1 MEKILP
7 GKYVEISY
15 DLFEVAP
22 DGTENL
28 VHSVTED
35 EPERFIFGV
44 TKGMILPLERALD
57 GLEQGRVFDVPVN
70 AGEGSPITPTTWP
83 SSARASSWSTESLTP
98 KPSARAHTSP

>member
-44 TKGMILPLERALD
+44 TKGMILPSNALSTALSRAGSLMSPSTPA
-57 GLEQGRVFDVPVN
+57 RV
-70 AGEGSPITPTTWP
+70 SPITPTTWP

-98 KPSARAHTSP
+98 KPSARVHTSP